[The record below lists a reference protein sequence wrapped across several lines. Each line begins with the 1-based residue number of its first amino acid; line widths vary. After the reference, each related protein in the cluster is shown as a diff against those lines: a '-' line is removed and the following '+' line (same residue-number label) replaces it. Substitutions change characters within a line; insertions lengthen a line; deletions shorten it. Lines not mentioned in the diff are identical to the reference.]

1 MIISADY
8 SSTYSYDPRGNITA
22 MKRWGMT
29 DRLPDG
35 TGEFGLLDD
44 ITATYSGNRLTGL
57 AVESGA
63 VAFEGISGYGRDVD
77 ATLEYDRAG
86 RLTRDPSRG
95 ITQVTYNRH
104 GLPEW
109 TYFDDGHATLD
120 TYDGLGRH
128 MATKRYTMETQV
140 FGEHETQVPVY
151 QSTRSYT
158 GDGVICEDG
167 KWRIARF
174 AGGYFTPDPLVVKP
188 VNPGLLKTA
197 ANVREIPDT
206 LSIAVLAKLG
216 GAHYYITDHQGN
228 NVAVADSTGRVE
240 QRTDYY
246 PYGTQWANSATHP
259 FLYSGKEWLAA
270 HGLNEYDF
278 DARRY
283 APLIPRFTTL
293 DPLCEKRPWES
304 PYLYCGA
311 NPVNAIDPTGKDY
324 YHLNSYGN
332 IEFLETTNDEYDV
345 ITTDVKDAEPL
356 QVNKEVMQS
365 KKSRTVKY
373 GTGENEA
380 EVDTYSGDDSLDD
393 FFDFVISNSDVEWSK
408 IKLET
413 ASGEYQ
419 TIVGTTHD
427 AGGDLSQDV
436 VRSDAINNGSNFIEA
451 FHCHPSLSEI
461 VSGGDVEVA
470 KKVIRDFPGAK
481 FYIVFPNYSSKE
493 AVEYNENTLPGVLP
507 EIEVIHRK

>member
-1 MIISADY
+1 MVSIQS
-8 SSTYSYDPRGNITA
+8 IT
-22 MKRWGMT
+22 
-29 DRLPDG
+29 
-35 TGEFGLLDD
+35 
-44 ITATYSGNRLTGL
+44 S
-57 AVESGA
+57 
-63 VAFEGISGYGRDVD
+63 
-77 ATLEYDRAG
+77 
-86 RLTRDPSRG
+86 
-95 ITQVTYNRH
+95 ITQVTYNCH
-104 GLPEW
+104 GLQEW

-188 VNPGLLKTA
+188 MNPGLLKTA

-311 NPVNAIDPTGKDY
+311 NPVNAIDPTGLEWLDM
-324 YHLNSYGN
+324 YGN
-332 IEFLETTNDEYDV
+332 EVEDLDKVVCFIFYSEEFEEQAMVQY
-345 ITTDVKDAEPL
+345 
-356 QVNKEVMQS
+356 
-365 KKSRTVKY
+365 
-373 GTGENEA
+373 
-380 EVDTYSGDDSLDD
+380 
-393 FFDFVISNSDVEWSK
+393 
-408 IKLET
+408 
-413 ASGEYQ
+413 
-419 TIVGTTHD
+419 
-427 AGGDLSQDV
+427 
-436 VRSDAINNGSNFIEA
+436 
-451 FHCHPSLSEI
+451 
-461 VSGGDVEVA
+461 
-470 KKVIRDFPGAK
+470 
-481 FYIVFPNYSSKE
+481 KE
-493 AVEYNENTLPGVLP
+493 AVEKYGKDAVALSVTKSEDTFVEDWENMSGDDIRDIMIMTHGKNQSIKFDDGKQLTSTGNSETNISGNEAKNVQDLPTPKGNLSKEHCICIP
-507 EIEVIHRK
+507 VIQQTRIRNLMEKVFIIRGRSKAPKCP

>member
-1 MIISADY
+1 MVSIQS
-8 SSTYSYDPRGNITA
+8 IT
-22 MKRWGMT
+22 
-29 DRLPDG
+29 
-35 TGEFGLLDD
+35 
-44 ITATYSGNRLTGL
+44 S
-57 AVESGA
+57 
-63 VAFEGISGYGRDVD
+63 
-77 ATLEYDRAG
+77 
-86 RLTRDPSRG
+86 
-95 ITQVTYNRH
+95 ITQVTYNCH
-104 GLPEW
+104 GLQEW

-167 KWRIARF
+167 RWRIARF
-174 AGGYFTPDPLVVKP
+174 AGGYFTPDPVVLKP

-259 FLYSGKEWLAA
+259 FLYSGKEWLSA

-293 DPLCEKRPWES
+293 DPLCEKHPDIS
-304 PYLYCGA
+304 PYVYCSA
-311 NPVNAIDPTGKDY
+311 NPVNFIDPTGCDTIFVSEHDKLKPIGYTNAKDPNRY
-324 YHLNSYGN
+324 LVTGTTAEEIKEKTANGEPVEPMENSETVAILPDADLVDAVLESVVDANKTEREQGGHQDKEGN
-332 IEFLETTNDEYDV
+332 IVRWDQGSSFDENKGKQSITPWKINGVKHRPNSSIKAYWHVHSRIDEYPSTGWHDASPNDIRNDLQARQFGFKGSAFVVGGSSNRVRFYKGKQTIGV
-345 ITTDVKDAEPL
+345 I
-356 QVNKEVMQS
+356 
-365 KKSRTVKY
+365 
-373 GTGENEA
+373 
-380 EVDTYSGDDSLDD
+380 
-393 FFDFVISNSDVEWSK
+393 K
-408 IKLET
+408 IKELNR
-413 ASGEYQ
+413 
-419 TIVGTTHD
+419 
-427 AGGDLSQDV
+427 L
-436 VRSDAINNGSNFIEA
+436 
-451 FHCHPSLSEI
+451 
-461 VSGGDVEVA
+461 
-470 KKVIRDFPGAK
+470 K
-481 FYIVFPNYSSKE
+481 
-493 AVEYNENTLPGVLP
+493 
-507 EIEVIHRK
+507 

>member
-1 MIISADY
+1 MKKLFSTVIVASAV
-8 SSTYSYDPRGNITA
+8 ITA
-22 MKRWGMT
+22 FC
-29 DRLPDG
+29 RLPEGWGDRVLPLDG
-35 TGEFGLLDD
+35 VPLDE
-44 ITATYSGNRLTGL
+44 IGMET
-57 AVESGA
+57 GA

-128 MATKRYTMETQV
+128 MATKRYTMETQGV
-140 FGEHETQVPVY
+140 
-151 QSTRSYT
+151 
-158 GDGVICEDG
+158 DG
-167 KWRIARF
+167 R
-174 AGGYFTPDPLVVKP
+174 AGGFLTRDPVVLKP

-259 FLYSGKEWLAA
+259 FLYSGKEWLSA

-311 NPVNAIDPTGKDY
+311 NPVNAIDPTGLEWLDM
-324 YHLNSYGN
+324 YGN
-332 IEFLETTNDEYDV
+332 EVEDLDKVVCFIFYSEEFEEQAMVQY
-345 ITTDVKDAEPL
+345 
-356 QVNKEVMQS
+356 
-365 KKSRTVKY
+365 
-373 GTGENEA
+373 
-380 EVDTYSGDDSLDD
+380 
-393 FFDFVISNSDVEWSK
+393 
-408 IKLET
+408 
-413 ASGEYQ
+413 
-419 TIVGTTHD
+419 
-427 AGGDLSQDV
+427 
-436 VRSDAINNGSNFIEA
+436 
-451 FHCHPSLSEI
+451 
-461 VSGGDVEVA
+461 
-470 KKVIRDFPGAK
+470 
-481 FYIVFPNYSSKE
+481 KE
-493 AVEYNENTLPGVLP
+493 AVEKYGKDAVALSVTKSEDTFVEDWENMSGDDIRDIMIMTHGKNQSIKFDDGKQLTSTGNSETNISGNEAKNVQDLPTPKGNLSKEHCICIP
-507 EIEVIHRK
+507 VIQQTRIRNLMEKVFIIRGRSKAPKCP